1 MFEPGSQ
8 IGRYEIQR
16 RLGRGGMGTV
26 YAAHDS
32 ILGRLVAIKVFAG
45 DLDIPDA
52 RERFVREAR
61 SAAALAHPHIVAVHD
76 FGDHESQPYIVMEYV
91 KGETL
96 AELIRRRAPVSQTEK
111 LRWIEELAS
120 AAGYAHR
127 MSVIHRDIKPAN
139 LMIDKSGR
147 LKVLDFGIARMLG
160 TVSNTR
166 DTIGTPGY
174 MAPEQILGEEVD
186 GRADLFS
193 IGVVF
198 YELLAYAE
206 AFPGDTG
213 PAITHRI
220 LHKDPIPLPRLV
232 PDLNPEILPIIERA
246 LKKNVDER
254 FPDAEALR
262 VAVSRVRKRFE
273 DDSAEVIAPTVLIRE
288 TPAPARKSP
297 GPAIGR
303 RPTTDAVGVATP
315 PPTDRDALAR
325 RRLAQLEAA
334 LTQGRTLL
342 AAGDLEMALD
352 FCQQALTFDEHHTG
366 ALELEQE
373 IATAI
378 AARQAVEE
386 EGAAASPIEE
396 EELDVE
402 SESSSAGAFYAPT
415 VLAPSRKTSPVAP
428 AALPEDAT
436 VEVDDETVAE
446 ESPYAP
452 TVLAPGARAAQPV
465 APPVPTAPQESVET
479 PPARKTQAPK
489 TQAPK
494 AQVRKTQAPKT
505 QAPKAPPKPQRPPG
519 PSPLMRMRTAGAAA
533 LQRSSVAAAATGA
546 FLRRSA
552 AAVGERSRTIVP
564 TWRPARPV
572 TRRQQMIW
580 AGAAL
585 GVVLVAAVA
594 IVAVPGI
601 GTPPPGTL
609 VIDAV
614 PWGTVA
620 AIANERGAS
629 VALPASPSTPLS
641 LVLPSGTYQV
651 TVTGPPPESQT
662 QRITVHVDANGASVA
677 PLVQFQAITPEAYF
691 EQYLTAQAPPAEPA
705 PASDTAAAPAPQPA
719 AQPAAAQSPA
729 PAAGANP

>member
-8 IGRYEIQR
+8 VGRYEIQR

-45 DLDIPDA
+45 DLDISDA

-61 SAAALAHPHIVAVHD
+61 SAAALTHPHIVAVHD

-96 AELIRRRAPVSQTEK
+96 AELIRRKAPVSQTDK

-174 MAPEQILGEEVD
+174 MAPEQILGEDVD

-220 LHKDPIPLPRLV
+220 LHKEPVPLPRLV
-232 PDLNPEILPIIERA
+232 PDLNPEIQPIIERA

-273 DDSAEVIAPTVLIRE
+273 DDTDVVAPTMLIRD
-288 TPAPARKSP
+288 TP
-297 GPAIGR
+297 GPSR
-303 RPTTDAVGVATP
+303 RPSGNAPTRRPATDAVSVATP

-334 LTQGRTLL
+334 LAQGRTLL
-342 AAGDLEMALD
+342 AAGDLDMALD

-366 ALELEQE
+366 ALELEQD
-373 IATAI
+373 IAAAL
-378 AARQAVEE
+378 AARQAEE
-386 EGAAASPIEE
+386 EAAAPPDSAALEE
-396 EELDVE
+396 DDEDVAAE
-402 SESSSAGAFYAPT
+402 PVYAPT
-415 VLAPSRKTSPVAP
+415 VLAP
-428 AALPEDAT
+428 
-436 VEVDDETVAE
+436 
-446 ESPYAP
+446 
-452 TVLAPGARAAQPV
+452 AREARVAQPTPQP
-465 APPVPTAPQESVET
+465 APPKPVEAPR
-479 PPARKTQAPK
+479 AR
-489 TQAPK
+489 
-494 AQVRKTQAPKT
+494 KT

-519 PSPLMRMRTAGAAA
+519 PSLLTRMRTMGGAA
-533 LQRSSVAAAATGA
+533 LQRWSLAAAAIGA
-546 FLRRSA
+546 GLRASA
-552 AAVGERSRTIVP
+552 TAVRDRVSVP
-564 TWRPARPV
+564 TWRPALPMARKQP
-572 TRRQQMIW
+572 MLW

-585 GVVLVAAVA
+585 AVVLVAAA
-594 IVAVPGI
+594 GIVATRMMA
-601 GTPPPGTL
+601 TPPPGTL

-614 PWGTVA
+614 PWGTVS
-620 AIANERGAS
+620 AIASERGDS
-629 VALPASPSTPLS
+629 VALPASASTPLS
-641 LVLPSGTYQV
+641 INLPSGTYQV
-651 TVTGPPPESQT
+651 TVAGPPPESQT
-662 QRITVHVDANGASVA
+662 QRITVRVEPNGSIVA
-677 PLVQFQAITPEAYF
+677 PLVRFQAITPEDYF
-691 EQYLTAQAPPAEPA
+691 EPYLNAPATPAEPA
-705 PASDTAAAPAPQPA
+705 PASDTAAAPASQPP
-719 AQPAAAQSPA
+719 AQPAAAQTPV

>member
-8 IGRYEIQR
+8 VGRYEIQR

-32 ILGRLVAIKVFAG
+32 ILGRLVAIKVFAS
-45 DLDIPDA
+45 DLDISDA

-61 SAAALAHPHIVAVHD
+61 SAAALAHPNIVAVHD
-76 FGDHESQPYIVMEYV
+76 FGDHESQPYIVMEYI

-96 AELIRRRAPVSQTEK
+96 AELIRRKAPVSQADK

-174 MAPEQILGEEVD
+174 MAPEQILGEDVD

-198 YELLAYAE
+198 YELLAYTE
-206 AFPGDTG
+206 AFPGDTS

-220 LHKDPIPLPRLV
+220 LNKDPVPLLHLV
-232 PDLNPEILPIIERA
+232 PDLNPEIQPIIERA

-262 VAVSRVRKRFE
+262 IAVSRARKRFE
-273 DDSAEVIAPTVLIRE
+273 DDSAPVVAPTVLIRQ
-288 TPAPARKSP
+288 TPAPTRKSS

-334 LTQGRTLL
+334 LDQGRRLL

-366 ALELEQE
+366 ALELEQQ
-373 IATAI
+373 IAAAI
-378 AARQAVEE
+378 AARQTVVEE
-386 EGAAASPIEE
+386 DDASAAGDDDEAAA
-396 EELDVE
+396 E
-402 SESSSAGAFYAPT
+402 STYAPT
-415 VLAPSRKTSPVAP
+415 MLAPPREARVPQAAPRPQPTPQPAPSKPVEGP
-428 AALPEDAT
+428 
-436 VEVDDETVAE
+436 
-446 ESPYAP
+446 
-452 TVLAPGARAAQPV
+452 R
-465 APPVPTAPQESVET
+465 
-479 PPARKTQAPK
+479 ARKTQAPK
-489 TQAPK
+489 TPA
-494 AQVRKTQAPKT
+494 
-505 QAPKAPPKPQRPPG
+505 RPPQPSG
-519 PSPLMRMRTAGAAA
+519 PSLLTRMRAAA
-533 LQRSSVAAAATGA
+533 AAGLQRSSVAV
-546 FLRRSA
+546 
-552 AAVGERSRTIVP
+552 AAVGPRLRVAGPAGWDPGPAVVP
-564 TWRPARPV
+564 TWRP
-572 TRRQQMIW
+572 
-580 AGAAL
+580 
-585 GVVLVAAVA
+585 
-594 IVAVPGI
+594 
-601 GTPPPGTL
+601 PPPPPREGQ
-609 VIDAV
+609 VG
-614 PWGTVA
+614 WG
-620 AIANERGAS
+620 
-629 VALPASPSTPLS
+629 
-641 LVLPSGTYQV
+641 
-651 TVTGPPPESQT
+651 
-662 QRITVHVDANGASVA
+662 
-677 PLVQFQAITPEAYF
+677 
-691 EQYLTAQAPPAEPA
+691 
-705 PASDTAAAPAPQPA
+705 
-719 AQPAAAQSPA
+719 
-729 PAAGANP
+729 

>member
-32 ILGRLVAIKVFAG
+32 VLGRLVAIKVFAG

-76 FGDHESQPYIVMEYV
+76 FGDHESQPYIVMEYI

-96 AELIRRRAPVSQTEK
+96 AELIRRKAPVSQADK
-111 LRWIEELAS
+111 LRWVEELAS

-160 TVSNTR
+160 TVSNTC

-174 MAPEQILGEEVD
+174 MAPEQILGEHVD

-198 YELLAYAE
+198 YELLAYTE
-206 AFPGDTG
+206 AFPGDTS

-220 LHKDPIPLPRLV
+220 LHNDPVPLPHLV

-246 LKKNVDER
+246 LKKNIDER

-273 DDSAEVIAPTVLIRE
+273 EDSAPVVAPTVLIRE
-288 TPAPARKSP
+288 TPPPARKSS
-297 GPAIGR
+297 GPAVGR

-334 LTQGRTLL
+334 LAQGRTLL
-342 AAGDLEMALD
+342 AAGDLDMAFD
-352 FCQQALTFDEHHTG
+352 FCQQALTFDEHHAG
-366 ALELEQE
+366 ALELEQQ
-373 IATAI
+373 ISAAI
-378 AARQAVEE
+378 AARQAAVQED
-386 EGAAASPIEE
+386 AAA
-396 EELDVE
+396 LDE
-402 SESSSAGAFYAPT
+402 D
-415 VLAPSRKTSPVAP
+415 
-428 AALPEDAT
+428 EDA
-436 VEVDDETVAE
+436 AA

-452 TVLAPGARAAQPV
+452 TVLAPARQARVPQP
-465 APPVPTAPQESVET
+465 APPKPTEAPR
-479 PPARKTQAPK
+479 ARKTQAPK
-489 TQAPK
+489 TQAQKTPTPK
-494 AQVRKTQAPKT
+494 AKAPKT
-505 QAPKAPPKPQRPPG
+505 QPPKAPARPPQPPG
-519 PSPLMRMRTAGAAA
+519 PSLLTRMSTAAAAA
-533 LQRSSVAAAATGA
+533 LQRSSIAAAATGA
-546 FLRRSA
+546 LLRTSA
-552 AAVGERSRTIVP
+552 MAVRERSRTIVP
-564 TWRPARPV
+564 TWRPTLPV

-585 GVVLVAAVA
+585 GVVIVAALA
-594 IVAVPGI
+594 IVALPIVA
-601 GTPPPGTL
+601 TPPPGTL

-620 AIANERGAS
+620 AIANEKGAS
-629 VALPASPSTPLS
+629 VALPAAPSTPLS
-641 LVLPSGTYQV
+641 LVVPSGTYQV

-662 QRITVHVDANGASVA
+662 QRITVRVEPNGSIVA
-677 PLVQFQAITPEAYF
+677 PLVRFQVITPEDYF
-691 EQYLTAQAPPAEPA
+691 EPYLSAPAPPAESTPA
-705 PASDTAAAPAPQPA
+705 ADTAAAPEPQSPA
-719 AQPAAAQSPA
+719 EPAAAQRPA
-729 PAAGANP
+729 PAGANP

>member
-8 IGRYEIQR
+8 VGRYEIQR

-32 ILGRLVAIKVFAG
+32 ILGRLVAIKVFAS
-45 DLDIPDA
+45 DLDISDA

-61 SAAALAHPHIVAVHD
+61 SAAALAHPNIVAVHD
-76 FGDHESQPYIVMEYV
+76 FGDHESQPYIVMEYI

-96 AELIRRRAPVSQTEK
+96 AELIRRKAPVSQADK

-198 YELLAYAE
+198 YELLAYTE
-206 AFPGDTG
+206 AFPGDTS

-220 LHKDPIPLPRLV
+220 LNKDPVPLLHLV
-232 PDLNPEILPIIERA
+232 PDLNPEIQPIIERA

-262 VAVSRVRKRFE
+262 VAVSRARKRFE
-273 DDSAEVIAPTVLIRE
+273 EDSAPVVAPTVLIRE
-288 TPAPARKSP
+288 TPAPTRKSS
-297 GPAIGR
+297 GPAVGR

-334 LTQGRTLL
+334 LAQGRTLL
-342 AAGDLEMALD
+342 AAGDLDMAFD
-352 FCQQALTFDEHHTG
+352 FCQQALTFDEHHAG
-366 ALELEQE
+366 ALELEQQ
-373 IATAI
+373 I
-378 AARQAVEE
+378 AARQAVVEQHGAPAAGEDEE
-386 EGAAASPIEE
+386 AAA
-396 EELDVE
+396 E
-402 SESSSAGAFYAPT
+402 SAYAPT
-415 VLAPSRKTSPVAP
+415 MLAPPREARVRQP
-428 AALPEDAT
+428 ARRPQ
-436 VEVDDETVAE
+436 
-446 ESPYAP
+446 P
-452 TVLAPGARAAQPV
+452 TPQP
-465 APPVPTAPQESVET
+465 APPRPVEAPR
-479 PPARKTQAPK
+479 ARKTQAPK
-489 TQAPK
+489 AL
-494 AQVRKTQAPKT
+494 AR
-505 QAPKAPPKPQRPPG
+505 PPQPPG
-519 PSPLMRMRTAGAAA
+519 PSLLTRMRAAA
-533 LQRSSVAAAATGA
+533 AAGLQRSSVAVAALGTR
-546 FLRRSA
+546 LRVA
-552 AAVGERSRTIVP
+552 APAVWNRGRAIVP
-564 TWRPARPV
+564 TWRPTLPV
-572 TRRQQMIW
+572 TRKAQMVW
-580 AGAAL
+580 AGAAVAIL
-585 GVVLVAAVA
+585 LAVAAAVVV
-594 IVAVPGI
+594 IRLIAVPR
-601 GTPPPGTL
+601 PGVL

-620 AIANERGAS
+620 AIANDNGDS
-629 VALPASPSTPLS
+629 VPLPASASTPLS
-641 LVLPSGTYQV
+641 ISVPSGTYQV

-662 QRITVHVDANGASVA
+662 QRITVRVDPNGSSVA
-677 PLVQFQAITPEAYF
+677 PLVRFQAITPEDYF
-691 EQYLTAQAPPAEPA
+691 EQYLTAPAPPTEPA
-705 PASDTAAAPAPQPA
+705 PASDTAAAPEPQPP
-719 AQPAAAQSPA
+719 AQPAAEQTPA
-729 PAAGANP
+729 PAGATP

>member
-61 SAAALAHPHIVAVHD
+61 SAAALTHPHIVAVHD

-96 AELIRRRAPVSQTEK
+96 AELIRRKAPVSQTDK

-120 AAGYAHR
+120 AAGYAHK

-139 LMIDKSGR
+139 LMIDKSNR

-186 GRADLFS
+186 GRADLFA

-198 YELLAYAE
+198 YELLAYTE

-220 LHKDPIPLPRLV
+220 LHKDPVPLPRLV
-232 PDLNPEILPIIERA
+232 PDLNPEIQPIIERA

-254 FPDAEALR
+254 FPDAEAFR

-288 TPAPARKSP
+288 TPAPTRKSS

-334 LTQGRTLL
+334 LVQGRTLL

-366 ALELEQE
+366 ALELEQQ

-378 AARQAVEE
+378 AERQAAEE
-386 EGAAASPIEE
+386 EDAAAAPSEE
-396 EELDVE
+396 EELDGE
-402 SESSSAGAFYAPT
+402 SEPASAGAFYAPT
-415 VLAPSRKTSPVAP
+415 VLAPSRKTSPPAP
-428 AALPEDAT
+428 AAPEEP
-436 VEVDDETVAE
+436 VE
-446 ESPYAP
+446 PP
-452 TVLAPGARAAQPV
+452 RAR
-465 APPVPTAPQESVET
+465 
-479 PPARKTQAPK
+479 K

-519 PSPLMRMRTAGAAA
+519 PSLLTRMRTTAAAA

-546 FLRRSA
+546 FLRNSA
-552 AAVGERSRTIVP
+552 TAVRERSRTIVP
-564 TWRPARPV
+564 TWRPALPV

-585 GVVLVAAVA
+585 GLVIVAALAV
-594 IVAVPGI
+594 VAVRITTTP
-601 GTPPPGTL
+601 PPPGTL

-629 VALPASPSTPLS
+629 VPLPASPSTPLS
-641 LVLPSGTYQV
+641 LVVPSGTYQV

-662 QRITVHVDANGASVA
+662 QRITVRVDPNGSIVA
-677 PLVQFQAITPEAYF
+677 PPVRFQAITPEDYF

-705 PASDTAAAPAPQPA
+705 PASDTAAAPAPQPP
-719 AQPAAAQSPA
+719 AQPAAAQSPV

>member
-61 SAAALAHPHIVAVHD
+61 SAAALTHPHIVGVHD

-96 AELIRRRAPVSQTEK
+96 AELIRRKAPVSQAEK
-111 LRWIEELAS
+111 LRWIEELAQ
-120 AAGYAHR
+120 AVGYAHR

-160 TVSNTR
+160 TVSHTR

-174 MAPEQILGEEVD
+174 MAPEQILGEHVD

-193 IGVVF
+193 VGVVF
-198 YELLAYAE
+198 YELLAYTD

-220 LHKDPIPLPRLV
+220 LNKEPVPLPRLV
-232 PDLNPEILPIIERA
+232 PDLNPEIQPIIERA

-254 FPDAEALR
+254 FPDAESFR

-273 DDSAEVIAPTVLIRE
+273 DDTAEVAPTVLIRE
-288 TPAPARKSP
+288 TPAPTRKTGSSP
-297 GPAIGR
+297 VR
-303 RPTTDAVGVATP
+303 RPSTDAVSVATP

-334 LTQGRTLL
+334 LGQGRTLL

-352 FCQQALTFDEHHTG
+352 FCQQALTFDEHHAG

-373 IATAI
+373 IAAAF
-378 AARQAVEE
+378 AARQAVVDDEE
-386 EGAAASPIEE
+386 AAVESSGDDFD
-396 EELDVE
+396 ELDAPE
-402 SESSSAGAFYAPT
+402 PASAGVQYAPT
-415 VLAPSRKTSPVAP
+415 VLAPRKTSPPVAP
-428 AALPEDAT
+428 AAADSVALDEDEDAAPAS
-436 VEVDDETVAE
+436 E
-446 ESPYAP
+446 YAP
-452 TVLAPGARAAQPV
+452 TVLAPAREARAPQP
-465 APPVPTAPQESVET
+465 ARTAPQKAVAK
-479 PPARKTQAPK
+479 PQAR
-489 TQAPK
+489 
-494 AQVRKTQAPKT
+494 KT
-505 QAPKAPPKPQRPPG
+505 QAPKAPPQPQRPPG
-519 PSPLMRMRTAGAAA
+519 PSLLTRLRTATAAGA
-533 LQRSSVAAAATGA
+533 QRSSLAVAGVATH
-546 FLRRSA
+546 LRASA
-552 AAVGERSRTIVP
+552 PVVRNWGRAVVP
-564 TWRPARPV
+564 AWRPTLPT
-572 TRRQQMIW
+572 TRKQQMVW
-580 AGAAL
+580 AGVAL
-585 GVVLVAAVA
+585 VLLLVVAGA
-594 IVAVPGI
+594 IVATRFTAVP
-601 GTPPPGTL
+601 PSGTL
-609 VIDAV
+609 VIDAL
-614 PWGTVA
+614 PWGTVS
-620 AIANERGAS
+620 AIETQNGER
-629 VALPASPSTPLS
+629 LPLPSPASTPLLIS
-641 LVLPSGTYQV
+641 LPGGTYQV

-662 QRITVHVDANGASVA
+662 QRLTVRVDPNGSNVA
-677 PLVQFQAITPEAYF
+677 PPVQFRVITPEDYF
-691 EQYLTAQAPPAEPA
+691 EQYLNAPISPTAPAPPAADTAAAA
-705 PASDTAAAPAPQPA
+705 PPQAPVQPAAAPAP
-719 AQPAAAQSPA
+719 
-729 PAAGANP
+729 AGVNP

>member
-61 SAAALAHPHIVAVHD
+61 SAAALTHPHIVAVHD

-96 AELIRRRAPVSQTEK
+96 AELIRRKAPVSQTDK
-111 LRWIEELAS
+111 LRWMEELAS
-120 AAGYAHR
+120 AAGYAHK

-139 LMIDKSGR
+139 LMIDKSNR

-198 YELLAYAE
+198 YELLAYTE

-220 LHKDPIPLPRLV
+220 LHKDPVPLPRLV
-232 PDLNPEILPIIERA
+232 PDLNPEIQPIIERA

-254 FPDAEALR
+254 FPDAEAFR

-273 DDSAEVIAPTVLIRE
+273 DDSAQVIAPTVLIRE
-288 TPAPARKSP
+288 TPAPTRKSS

-334 LTQGRTLL
+334 LVQGRTLL

-366 ALELEQE
+366 ALELEQQ

-378 AARQAVEE
+378 AARQAAEE
-386 EGAAASPIEE
+386 EDATAAPAEE
-396 EELDVE
+396 EELD
-402 SESSSAGAFYAPT
+402 SESQPASAGAFYAPT

-436 VEVDDETVAE
+436 VEADDETVAE

-452 TVLAPGARAAQPV
+452 TVLAPSARAPQPV
-465 APPVPTAPQESVET
+465 APPQESVE
-479 PPARKTQAPK
+479 PPRARKTQAPK

-494 AQVRKTQAPKT
+494 AQVRKTQAPK
-505 QAPKAPPKPQRPPG
+505 APPKPQRPPG
-519 PSPLMRMRTAGAAA
+519 PSLLARMRTAGAAA
-533 LQRSSVAAAATGA
+533 LQRSSIAAAATGA
-546 FLRRSA
+546 FLRNSA
-552 AAVGERSRTIVP
+552 AAVGERSRAIVP
-564 TWRPARPV
+564 TWRPTRAV
-572 TRRQQMIW
+572 TRRQQMVW

-585 GVVLVAAVA
+585 GVVLVAALA
-594 IVAVPGI
+594 IVGMQIMA
-601 GTPPPGTL
+601 TPPPGTL

-629 VALPASPSTPLS
+629 VALPASASTPLS
-641 LVLPSGTYQV
+641 LVVPSGTYQV

-662 QRITVHVDANGASVA
+662 QRITVRVEANGASVA
-677 PLVQFQAITPEAYF
+677 PLVRFQAITPEDYF
-691 EQYLTAQAPPAEPA
+691 QQVLTASAPPAEPA
-705 PASDTAAAPAPQPA
+705 PPADTAAAPAPQAP
-719 AQPAAAQSPA
+719 AQPAAAQPATTQPAAAQSAA

>member
-96 AELIRRRAPVSQTEK
+96 AELIRRKAPVSQTDK

-120 AAGYAHR
+120 AAGYAHK

-139 LMIDKSGR
+139 LMIDRSNR

-198 YELLAYAE
+198 YELLAYTE

-220 LHKDPIPLPRLV
+220 LHKDPVPLPRLV
-232 PDLNPEILPIIERA
+232 PDLNPEILPIIEQA

-254 FPDAEALR
+254 FPDAEAFR

-273 DDSAEVIAPTVLIRE
+273 DDSSQVIAPTVLIRE
-288 TPAPARKSP
+288 TPAPTRKSS

-334 LTQGRTLL
+334 LAQGRTLL
-342 AAGDLEMALD
+342 EVGDLEMALD
-352 FCQQALTFDEHHTG
+352 FCQQALTFDEHHEG
-366 ALELEQE
+366 ALELEQQ

-378 AARQAVEE
+378 ASRQAVVEE
-386 EGAAASPIEE
+386 AAAAAPIEE
-396 EELDVE
+396 EDLDGE
-402 SESSSAGAFYAPT
+402 SEPASARAFYAPT

-428 AALPEDAT
+428 AAPPEDTT

-452 TVLAPGARAAQPV
+452 TVLAPGARAPQPA
-465 APPVPTAPQESVET
+465 APPQESLE
-479 PPARKTQAPK
+479 PPRA
-489 TQAPK
+489 
-494 AQVRKTQAPKT
+494 RKTQAPKT

-519 PSPLMRMRTAGAAA
+519 PSLLARMRTAGAAA
-533 LQRSSVAAAATGA
+533 LQRSSMAAAATGA
-546 FLRRSA
+546 FLRSSA
-552 AAVGERSRTIVP
+552 TAVGERSRTIVP
-564 TWRPARPV
+564 TWRPALPV

-585 GVVLVAAVA
+585 GVVVVAALAMVVA
-594 IVAVPGI
+594 PIVA
-601 GTPPPGTL
+601 TPPPGTL

-641 LVLPSGTYQV
+641 LVVPSGTYQV

-662 QRITVHVDANGASVA
+662 QRITVRVEANGASVA

-705 PASDTAAAPAPQPA
+705 PASDTAAAAPAPQAP